1 VPVDGIWVMPRA
13 ADSAPSEDG
22 GYLSASDE
30 TWAPYYSFQETHYS
44 DVIAEIIPHA
54 CFGENGR

>member
-1 VPVDGIWVMPRA
+1 MPRA
-13 ADSAPSEDG
+13 ADSAPYEDG